1 MVALR
6 KQRQV
11 DNYKSKAS
19 LVYVASFRAA
29 STGDVESNKT
39 KQNKINNP
47 QTNKPH
53 RCGAYNKTFISST
66 CKNMIM

>member
-47 QTNKPH
+47 QTNPTGVELIIKPLFLAH
-53 RCGAYNKTFISST
+53 AKT
-66 CKNMIM
+66 